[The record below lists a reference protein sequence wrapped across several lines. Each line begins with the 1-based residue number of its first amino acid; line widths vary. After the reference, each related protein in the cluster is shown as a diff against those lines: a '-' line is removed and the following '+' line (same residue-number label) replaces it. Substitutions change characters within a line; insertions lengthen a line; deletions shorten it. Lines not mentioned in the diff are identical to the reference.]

1 MTHAY
6 SETYLEDAMENL
18 GDMLDYA
25 VNDCGY
31 GGNEFMELFLF
42 SGIAE
47 EFGNGNPKYIAGLSG
62 PELAQRVITATT
74 GDRVTTPPSQAIS
87 KSPEYW
93 TGWTLAWYQWH
104 SGKSFSLL
112 FRYGLTVSWLL
123 QRYSTL
129 HEADLTKFAQI
140 ADELIQNAPE
150 QMTNLGRIRKA
161 RGLSQKELSEHSAV
175 GLRSIQLY
183 EQRKNDINKAQVVAL
198 VALAKTLKCR
208 IEDLLEVKN
217 DNRLNHD

>member
-6 SETYLEDAMENL
+6 SETYLEGAMENL

-25 VNDCGY
+25 MNDCGY
-31 GGNEFMELFLF
+31 GGDEFMELFLF

-47 EFGNGNPKYIAGLSG
+47 EFGNGNPKYVAGLSG
-62 PELAQRVITATT
+62 PELAQRVITATIR
-74 GDRVTTPPSQAIS
+74 DRVTTPPSQAIS

-93 TGWTLAWYQWH
+93 TGWALAWYQWY
-104 SGKSFSLL
+104 SGKPFSSL
-112 FRYGLTVSWLL
+112 FRYGFTASWLL
-123 QRYSTL
+123 RRYSTL
-129 HEADLTKFAQI
+129 HEADLTKLAQV
-140 ADELIQNAPE
+140 ADEQMQNIPE
-150 QMTNLGRIRKA
+150 QTANLGRIRKA
-161 RGLSQKELSEHSAV
+161 RGFSQRELSERSGV

-208 IEDLLEVKN
+208 IEDLLE
-217 DNRLNHD
+217 

>member
-1 MTHAY
+1 MIHAY
-6 SETYLEDAMENL
+6 NEMYLDNAMENL
-18 GDMLDYA
+18 GDMFDYA

-31 GGNEFMELFLF
+31 DGDKFLELFLF
-42 SGIAE
+42 SGIAD

-62 PELAQRVITATT
+62 PELARKVIASTN
-74 GDRVTTPPSQAIS
+74 GKRITTPPSQTIN

-93 TGWTLAWYQWH
+93 AGWTLAWYQWH

-112 FRYGLTVSWLL
+112 FRYGLTISWSL

-161 RGLSQKELSEHSAV
+161 RGFSQRELSERSGV

-208 IEDLLEVKN
+208 IEDLLE
-217 DNRLNHD
+217 